1 MTKCIKLSYY
11 EIAINAINVLQKSFY
26 FGNRCIFVIKV
37 VCGFI
42 AKISGDALVIFY
54 FYVECPRGALF
65 CFGGKYLMQSTLN
78 FKDTVERNL
87 CLGKYYNSSP
97 FNSRYRSWIQC
108 RDKFLSAYK
117 NGTRE
122 ITKNALDDLSLR
134 LAFYL
139 ASWGMYRGSSAL
151 LFNDYKVHIHAV
163 KEVFN
168 SQYDVLWNYDPFR
181 QDVNVLP
188 KWLFSNN
195 GGLRDKYDSIQRAT
209 NYPRKTKSSN
219 NCASNTLITKVMLGT
234 WGCIPA
240 YDEFFKAGLR
250 YFGLSDKLSSNA
262 IQTMIDKLR
271 LFKEVHQTIVLCS
284 SNGYTPMKVID
295 AYFWEIGYL
304 SSFANEL
311 ISSKKAVSQSRKE
324 HINNYLGDILKDCLD
339 DNKKMYKKLQN
350 LLPDKTLLK

>member
-1 MTKCIKLSYY
+1 
-11 EIAINAINVLQKSFY
+11 
-26 FGNRCIFVIKV
+26 
-37 VCGFI
+37 
-42 AKISGDALVIFY
+42 
-54 FYVECPRGALF
+54 
-65 CFGGKYLMQSTLN
+65 MQSTLN

-240 YDEFFKAGLR
+240 YDESFKAGLR

-311 ISSKKAVSQSRKE
+311 ISPKKAVSQSRKE

>member
-1 MTKCIKLSYY
+1 
-11 EIAINAINVLQKSFY
+11 
-26 FGNRCIFVIKV
+26 
-37 VCGFI
+37 
-42 AKISGDALVIFY
+42 
-54 FYVECPRGALF
+54 
-65 CFGGKYLMQSTLN
+65 MQSTLN